1 MRIGEKNLPGQ
12 TTQHSAVCWNL
23 FSLRVCAFAAVV
35 ECRRCLC
42 TSLSS
47 RSQHSKFLK
56 ILVFGWQ
63 MAMSSSYLSCFSR
76 EPFHILKSQ
85 TCTFHNL
92 HSSHNHHLWLW
103 PVIVSHFSIHRV
115 LLFSSVFKHAH
126 IFEWINFYG
135 CAKKERK
142 VDPGDGDHL
151 KNYYWHLFSLQS
163 SRSVLSVIIALQIE

>member
-1 MRIGEKNLPGQ
+1 MWMRIGEKNLPGQ

-47 RSQHSKFLK
+47 RSQQQ
-56 ILVFGWQ
+56 ILEN
-63 MAMSSSYLSCFSR
+63 SCFWVANGNVIIIIISFVCSR

-92 HSSHNHHLWLW
+92 YSSQNNLWLW
-103 PVIVSHFSIHRV
+103 PTIVSHFSIYLYRV
-115 LLFSSVFKHAH
+115 LLFSSVFNMH
-126 IFEWINFYG
+126 IYLNE
-135 CAKKERK
+135 
-142 VDPGDGDHL
+142 
-151 KNYYWHLFSLQS
+151 
-163 SRSVLSVIIALQIE
+163 